1 MITITI
7 ETTKRA
13 IREKYFP
20 IGPASDIFFDLSLLP
35 EYETIKV
42 GGAIE
47 ITFVVTDEP
56 EEKSKKNKDGAPKE
70 VVIRGNVSWKRP
82 REIKL
87 PGRVMPAGIGVKLD
101 EKSYDLIEDR
111 IIKEESELSDLSMM
125 MVGGN
130 YIRVRHDIAQVLKN
144 RATAA
149 DGTKK
154 TKEKKGEDKRV
165 QPRLGI
171 TVPVEVFINDQVA
184 NFKTR
189 DISLSGMSFETTEP
203 LKEGEEIVIILEDR
217 TIRKQFI
224 LKAKVIRHIPHPDDS
239 RRMIGV
245 GVVFLFDSD
254 TQQKELMNFIIRHS

>member
-7 ETTKRA
+7 QTTKRA

-20 IGPASDIFFDLSLLP
+20 IGPASDIFFDLALLP
-35 EYETIKV
+35 EYESIKV

-56 EEKSKKNKDGAPKE
+56 EEKSKKKKDPAPKE

-130 YIRVRHDIAQVLKN
+130 YIRVRHDIAQVLRN
-144 RATAA
+144 RAESKE
-149 DGTKK
+149 GTKK
-154 TKEKKGEDKRV
+154 SRETKEDKRV
-165 QPRLGI
+165 QPRIGI
-171 TVPVEVFINDQVA
+171 SVPVEVFINDQVA

-217 TIRKQFI
+217 TVRKQFI

-245 GVVFLFDSD
+245 GVVFIFDSD
-254 TQQKELMNFIIRHS
+254 LQQKELMNFIVRHS

>member
-1 MITITI
+1 MINITI

-20 IGPASDIFFDLSLLP
+20 IGPASDIFFNLELLP

-42 GGAIE
+42 GGPIE
-47 ITFVVTDEP
+47 ITFLATDEKDGRE
-56 EEKSKKNKDGAPKE
+56 EEKKE
-70 VVIRGNVSWKRP
+70 MKAIVIRGNVSWKRP

-101 EKSYDLIEDR
+101 EKSYDLIEDH

-144 RATAA
+144 RTEAQ
-149 DGTKK
+149 GGS
-154 TKEKKGEDKRV
+154 KKGKDKKRGEEKRV

-171 TVPVEVFINDQVA
+171 SVPVEVFINDQVA

-203 LKEGEEIVIILEDR
+203 LKEGEEIVVILEDR
-217 TIRKQFI
+217 TVRKQFI

-254 TQQKELMNFIIRHS
+254 TQQKELMNFIVRHS